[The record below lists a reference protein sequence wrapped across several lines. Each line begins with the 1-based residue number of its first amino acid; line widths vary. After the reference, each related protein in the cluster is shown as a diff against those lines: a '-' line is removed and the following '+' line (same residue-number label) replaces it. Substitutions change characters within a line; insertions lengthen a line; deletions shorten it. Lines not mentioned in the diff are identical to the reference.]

1 MESNEFDGAFK
12 KKDPVRPPRRRQV
25 QENDDEDSSVPVGG
39 PKKSGWGDMDG
50 GDGATATAP
59 APRRR
64 RQAEEEEPVETTI
77 AHNPK
82 HDIDSDDD
90 NTAMMIPD
98 LDEEQAE
105 DITRQV
111 AEAPGLKS
119 SRVQTIKE
127 LDQDIDRCLPPASE
141 IGVDL
146 SALMGFLSPQEH
158 VQEEDEP
165 WDYEQELQLLASQ
178 MTKEEE
184 RLTLP
189 GLEDG
194 KSASAS
200 SSK

>member
-1 MESNEFDGAFK
+1 M
-12 KKDPVRPPRRRQV
+12 
-25 QENDDEDSSVPVGG
+25 DDD
-39 PKKSGWGDMDG
+39 
-50 GDGATATAP
+50 GDGASPSVP

-64 RQAEEEEPVETTI
+64 RQAEEEPAETTI

-127 LDQDIDRCLPPASE
+127 LDHDIDRCLPPASE

-146 SALMGFLSPQEH
+146 SALMGFLSPQEQ
-158 VQEEDEP
+158 VQEEDVP

-184 RLTLP
+184 GLALP
-189 GLEDG
+189 GLDDG
-194 KSASAS
+194 KSGSGS
-200 SSK
+200 VSISK